1 MNDLVVTMGADQRL
15 VGTLC
20 MPTDVAPKSVAF
32 VMLNAGV
39 VSRIGP
45 HRFNVKL
52 ARHLATLGFSSL
64 RFDLSGQGDSAPPSA
79 SAAPSQEEQ
88 VMLDLRDALDHI
100 AQTTGIERFVIA
112 GICSGAVAAYFY
124 AQRDDRVIGTWML
137 DGYTFHTWQSHC
149 IRYAGKVKRLLT
161 REWGSTLTKIKAL
174 LASSSQPTADEVDY
188 GSTRQPSKE
197 AYTTAMQSMAARG
210 MRSFMMF
217 SSDIHWYYNY
227 QNQFHDAFKGQGFA
241 SHVTTEYLPT
251 IDHTLTKVGD
261 QAYVI
266 DRIGTWACTLAN

>member
-1 MNDLVVTMGADQRL
+1 MNELVVTMGTDQRL

-20 MPTDVAPKSVAF
+20 MPTDIAPKSIAF

-52 ARHLATLGFSSL
+52 ARHLATLGFSSV
-64 RFDLSGQGDSAPPSA
+64 RFDLSGQGDSAHPSA
-79 SAAPSQEEQ
+79 LVAASQEEQ

-100 AQTTGIERFVIA
+100 TQTTGIERFVIA

-149 IRYAGKVKRLLT
+149 IRYAGKVRRLLT
-161 REWGSTLTKIKAL
+161 RDWDSTLAKIKVL
-174 LASSSQPTADEVDY
+174 LAPASQQAADTVDY
-188 GSTRQPSKE
+188 GSTRQPSKA
-197 AYTTAMQSMAARG
+197 AYIAAMQNMANRG

-227 QNQFHDAFKGQGFA
+227 QHQFHDAFKGQGFA

-251 IDHTLTKVGD
+251 IDHTLTQVKD
-261 QAYVI
+261 QIYVI
-266 DRIGTWACTLAN
+266 ERIGTWACTLAN

>member
-1 MNDLVVTMGADQRL
+1 MNELIVTMGADQRL

-20 MPTDVAPKSVAF
+20 MPTEVAPKSIAF

-52 ARHLATLGFSSL
+52 SRHLATQGFSSL

-79 SAAPSQEEQ
+79 LAAASQEEQ

-124 AQRDDRVIGTWML
+124 AQRDERVIGTWML

-149 IRYAGKVKRLLT
+149 IRYAGKVSRLLT
-161 REWGSTLTKIKAL
+161 RDWSSTLAKIKAL
-174 LASSSQPTADEVDY
+174 LSSDSQQVADEVDY
-188 GSTRQPSKE
+188 GSNRQPSKIE
-197 AYTTAMQSMAARG
+197 YITAMQSMAHRG

-227 QNQFHDAFKGQGFA
+227 QNQFVDAFRGQDFA
-241 SHVTTEYLPT
+241 SHVTTKYLPT
-251 IDHTLTKVGD
+251 TDHTLTQVKD
-261 QAYVI
+261 QTYVI
-266 DRIGTWACTLAN
+266 ECIGTWACTLAD

>member
-1 MNDLVVTMGADQRL
+1 MNELVVTMGADQRL

-100 AQTTGIERFVIA
+100 AQTTGIARFVIA

-124 AQRDDRVIGTWML
+124 AQRDDRVVGTWML

-161 REWGSTLTKIKAL
+161 RDWSSTLAKVKAL
-174 LASSSQPTADEVDY
+174 LVSRAQPAADEVDY
-188 GSTRQPSKE
+188 GSTRQPSKD
-197 AYTTAMQSMAARG
+197 AYATAMQSMAARG

-241 SHVTTEYLPT
+241 NHVTTEYLPT

>member
-1 MNDLVVTMGADQRL
+1 MNELVVTMGADQRL

-20 MPTDVAPKSVAF
+20 MPTDVAPKSIAF

-52 ARHLATLGFSSL
+52 ARHLASLGFSSV
-64 RFDLSGQGDSAPPSA
+64 RFDLSGQGDSRPPTA
-79 SAAPSQEEQ
+79 SAASSQEEQ

-100 AQTTGIERFVIA
+100 AQTTGVERFVIA

-137 DGYTFHTWQSHC
+137 DGYTFHTWKSHC
-149 IRYAGKVKRLLT
+149 IRYVGKVRRLLT
-161 REWGSTLTKIKAL
+161 RDWLSTYAKLKTLWGSA
-174 LASSSQPTADEVDY
+174 TAQSHDEVDY
-188 GSTRQPSKE
+188 GSTRQPSKS
-197 AYTTAMQSMAARG
+197 AYSAAMQKMAHRG

-227 QNQFHDAFKGQGFA
+227 QDQFHDAFKGQTFA
-241 SHVTTEYLPT
+241 STVTTEYLPNV
-251 IDHTLTKVGD
+251 DHTLTQVKD